1 MPSVV
6 RSARPGLV
14 LALVCGA
21 QFMIILDLAIVNVAL
36 ISIQADLGAS
46 QADLQWVVVG
56 YGLTLGGFL
65 LLGGRLADVL
75 GRRPVLITGLAIFS
89 AASLGAGMAGSLGV
103 LVACRVVQ
111 GVGGALVSPAALSIL
126 TTTFAEGPA
135 RNRALGIF
143 GAVGG
148 TAATVGTIAG
158 GALTTGP
165 GWEWV
170 FLMNVPVGVALIAG
184 LVLVVP
190 TGVRPPRM
198 PFDVA
203 GALTVTG
210 GLVVVVYAIN
220 RSVEHGW
227 LTASTLGLLA
237 AGGALLTAFVL
248 IESRSSAP
256 LVPLSMFRRRNLTA
270 ATLVAALVFGSFLA
284 AIYQGTL
291 FLQQVLGYSAI
302 DTGVA
307 WLAATLSSLVV
318 AGGLAA
324 RLVGRFGPRS
334 VLVVGQLVMAAGLLV
349 RVPRPGRRRLLGRS
363 VPRLRRARRGHR
375 AVGGRRPGR
384 RLHGRR
390 AGRQRPGRRD
400 GGDGARGRW
409 RRRCRR
415 RRHDRHRPHP
425 ARRHDR
431 RPGRRRAHRRLRA
444 GDRRGRGDPPSPRP
458 SPRRSSCAVARRPT
472 PSDEPAA
479 CRRPSRPSRTPE
491 AEQSSTRTIRTV
503 TMTTVDLVAWRQ
515 GAP

>member
-1 MPSVV
+1 
-6 RSARPGLV
+6 
-14 LALVCGA
+14 
-21 QFMIILDLAIVNVAL
+21 MIILDLAIVNVAL

-148 TAATVGTIAG
+148 TTATVGTIAG

-184 LVLVVP
+184 LVLIVP

-227 LTASTLGLLA
+227 LTASTVGLLA
-237 AGGALLTAFVL
+237 AGGALLTSFVI
-248 IESRSSAP
+248 IESRASAP

-334 VLVVGQLVMAAGLLV
+334 VLVVGQLVMAAGLLYV
-349 RVPRPGRRRLLGRS
+349 SRAPVDAAYWVDLFPGFVGLGVGIGLSAVAVQVVAFTGVEPAVSGLAGGMVETAREVGGAVGVAAVATIAIARTQHVATNGVPASVALTAGFERATVVAAAIAVVAAIAAAVVLRPRPMADT
-363 VPRLRRARRGHR
+363 V
-375 AVGGRRPGR
+375 
-384 RLHGRR
+384 
-390 AGRQRPGRRD
+390 
-400 GGDGARGRW
+400 
-409 RRRCRR
+409 
-415 RRHDRHRPHP
+415 
-425 ARRHDR
+425 
-431 RPGRRRAHRRLRA
+431 
-444 GDRRGRGDPPSPRP
+444 
-458 SPRRSSCAVARRPT
+458 T
-472 PSDEPAA
+472 DEPAA
-479 CRRPSRPSRTPE
+479 
-491 AEQSSTRTIRTV
+491 
-503 TMTTVDLVAWRQ
+503 VADAR
-515 GAP
+515 AA

>member
-190 TGVRPPRM
+190 AGVRPPRM

-237 AGGALLTAFVL
+237 AGGALLTMFVV

-324 RLVGRFGPRS
+324 RLVGRFGARS
-334 VLVVGQLVMAAGLLV
+334 VLVVGQLVMAAGLLYV
-349 RVPRPGRRRLLGRS
+349 SRAPADAAYWVDLFPGFVGLGVGIGLS
-363 VPRLRRARRGHR
+363 AVAVQVVAFTGVEPAVSGLAGGMVETAREVGG
-375 AVGGRRPGR
+375 AVGV
-384 RLHGRR
+384 
-390 AGRQRPGRRD
+390 A
-400 GGDGARGRW
+400 
-409 RRRCRR
+409 
-415 RRHDRHRPHP
+415 
-425 ARRHDR
+425 
-431 RPGRRRAHRRLRA
+431 
-444 GDRRGRGDPPSPRP
+444 
-458 SPRRSSCAVARRPT
+458 AVATIAIARTQHVATTTGAPADVALAAGFERATVVAAAIAVAAAVTAAVVLRNRPT
-472 PSDEPAA
+472 ADTVSEEPAA
-479 CRRPSRPSRTPE
+479 
-491 AEQSSTRTIRTV
+491 AA
-503 TMTTVDLVAWRQ
+503 DAK
-515 GAP
+515 AA